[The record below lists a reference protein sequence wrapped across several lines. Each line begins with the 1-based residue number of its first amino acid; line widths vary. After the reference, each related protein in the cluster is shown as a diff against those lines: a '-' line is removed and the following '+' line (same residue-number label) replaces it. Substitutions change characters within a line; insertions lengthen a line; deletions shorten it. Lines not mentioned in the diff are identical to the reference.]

1 MDINEILKGS
11 PSEIV
16 QALSEKSVSV
26 PRWKDLE
33 KEYNSDNHE
42 VMNKIDYPDVVEDD
56 GTITKVTRI
65 TLDFQKL
72 ATKRMTELICGIPI
86 KRISDGE
93 NQTQKDVATIIER
106 IYQRNRI
113 DNFNIERFNML
124 FCGCEVMS
132 LWYAKEE
139 KNTVY
144 GIESPI
150 KIRCKNYSPT
160 LGDELYPLFDEYGDL
175 VALSVKYKRKK
186 LDKDI
191 TYFDAYTAERH
202 LRFEIGD
209 EITII
214 DDEKITLGKI
224 PAVYMFRPT
233 PIWETTSK
241 TISEMEMTLS
251 RQGNYLRK
259 NSKPVFGVF
268 ADEEIDFGK
277 EGKEENEFRTIFQLP
292 KGSSAQYITWDQATE
307 AVKYHIEEL
316 KQMIFTQLQLP
327 DFSWESMKS
336 TPMSGEAR
344 KQLFIDAQLKVKDE
358 SGRILEFLDR
368 ELSVVKSFV
377 KLILPAYASEIDKLQ
392 IENKITPFTVSD
404 FEDRVRNL
412 STATGGQQ
420 IMSLATA
427 VKELD
432 IAPDAEKEVELIN
445 KEKEMKMTFSSQP
458 MLRMMPIISASH
470 SAV

>member
-1 MDINEILKGS
+1 MDIKEILKGT

-16 QALSEKSVSV
+16 NCLSEKSVSV
-26 PRWKDLE
+26 PSWKDLV
-33 KEYNSDNHE
+33 KEYDSNYHD
-42 VMNKIDYPDVVEDD
+42 VMNKTEYPDVVNDD
-56 GTITKVTRI
+56 GSVDKVTRI

-72 ATKRMTELICGIPI
+72 ATKRITELVCGIPV
-86 KRISDGE
+86 KRVASPE
-93 NQTQKDVATIIER
+93 NQTQKDVAAFIEK
-106 IYQRNRI
+106 IYARNRI
-113 DNFNIERFNML
+113 DNFNVERFNML
-124 FCGCEVMS
+124 FCGCEVMT

-139 KNTVY
+139 SNNIY
-144 GIESPI
+144 GYPSPI
-150 KIRCKNYSPT
+150 KLRCKNYSPT
-160 LGDELYPLFDEYGDL
+160 LGDELFPLFDEYGDL

-186 LDKDI
+186 LDEDV
-191 TYFDAYTAERH
+191 TYFDTYTAEKH

-209 EITII
+209 EVTII
-214 DDEKITLGKI
+214 DDENITLGKI
-224 PAVYMFRPT
+224 PAVYMYRPT

-292 KGSSAQYITWDQATE
+292 QGSSAQYITWAQATD

-368 ELSVVKSFV
+368 ELNVIKCFV
-377 KLILPAYASEIDKLQ
+377 KLIFPNYAEEIDSLQ

-404 FEDRVRNL
+404 FEDRVKNL
-412 STATGGQQ
+412 ITATGGKQ
-420 IMSLATA
+420 ILSVGTA
-427 VKELD
+427 IRELD
-432 IAPDAEKEVELIN
+432 IVADPD
-445 KEKEMKMTFSSQP
+445 KEKEEIQRESTADAAEMTW
-458 MLRMMPIISASH
+458 
-470 SAV
+470 